1 MPADAVLTGIVL
13 HPHGLDGDLVVR
25 LFLNGPAVPLPE
37 GMEVFAGGR
46 RLEVVRCRVRDHA
59 GVLAGFGGI
68 TTREEASTLAG
79 LELTVERS
87 AALSCEGFRPLG
99 LFTGMKLVCSRLEGM
114 IEELDADTP
123 NPLVTVRSAG
133 RLFEVPVNLL
143 NAGRIDWPGKIVEAE
158 IPAGL
163 EDLGEP
169 V

>member
-1 MPADAVLTGIVL
+1 
-13 HPHGLDGDLVVR
+13 
-25 LFLNGPAVPLPE
+25 
-37 GMEVFAGGR
+37 MEVFAGGR
-46 RLEVVRCRVRDHA
+46 RLEVARCRVRDHA
-59 GVLAGFGGI
+59 SVLAGFRGI
-68 TTREEASTLAG
+68 ATREEASPLAG

-87 AALSCEGFRPLG
+87 VALSVEGFRPLG

-123 NPLVTVRSAG
+123 NPLATVRAAG
-133 RLFEVPVNLL
+133 RRFEVPVSLL
-143 NAGRIDWPGKIVEAE
+143 NAGRIDWQGKVVEAG